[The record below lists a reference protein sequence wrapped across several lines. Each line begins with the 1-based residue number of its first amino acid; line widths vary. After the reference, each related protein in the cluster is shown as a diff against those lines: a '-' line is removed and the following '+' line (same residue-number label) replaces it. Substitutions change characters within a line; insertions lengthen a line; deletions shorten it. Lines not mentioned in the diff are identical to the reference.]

1 MNELKIIEHK
11 NQRVL
16 TTQQL
21 AESYGTTNDVVN
33 KNFNRNKER
42 YEEGKH
48 YFLLQGEGLKNLKAK
63 GQIDVLP
70 NANKFYLWTERGA
83 FLHAKSLNT
92 DKAWEVYDSLVE
104 HYFKS
109 TEQKTALPTNPMDIL
124 KLTYEA
130 LNQTNENVAKHDLR
144 ITELEQNKL
153 LSPGEY
159 NYIGRA
165 IRNKVKQV
173 KSELNMDLVHKQTS
187 QIYHAINRDLNC
199 FIGIKTRSQF
209 KAKDFDK
216 ALEFIENWQ
225 LSYTDKKIIEQ
236 LTLDI

>member
-1 MNELKIIEHK
+1 MNELKIIEHEGI
-11 NQRVL
+11 RVL

-48 YFLLQGEGLKNLKAK
+48 YFLLQGEGLKTLKAK

-104 HYFKS
+104 HYFQS
-109 TEQKTALPTNPMDIL
+109 TEQKVALPTNPMDVL
-124 KLTYEA
+124 KLIFKAQE
-130 LNQTNENVAKHDLR
+130 NTNKEVGKHEQR
-144 ITELEQNKL
+144 ITELEENKL
-153 LSPGEY
+153 LNPGEY
-159 NYIGRA
+159 NFLNHQVRK
-165 IRNKVKQV
+165 RVKTIKEV
-173 KSELNMDLVHKQTS
+173 RKLNLSSKQNS
-187 QIYHAINRDLNC
+187 KIYSFINRDLNS

-209 KAKDFDK
+209 KEKDFDK
-216 ALEFIENWQ
+216 ALNFISEWD
-225 LSYTDKKIIEQ
+225 LSYTDLKIIEEM
-236 LTLDI
+236 DC

>member
-1 MNELKIIEHK
+1 MNELQVFNFNE
-11 NQRVL
+11 NQIRTLLINNEPHFV
-16 TTQQL
+16 
-21 AESYGTTNDVVN
+21 GKDVVDILGYQN
-33 KNFNRNKER
+33 GSRDINRHVDDEDKITHQINTSGQRRNVLFINES
-42 YEEGKH
+42 
-48 YFLLQGEGLKNLKAK
+48 GLYSLILSSKLPTAK
-63 GQIDVLP
+63 KFKRWVTSEVLP
-70 NANKFYLWTERGA
+70 QIR
-83 FLHAKSLNT
+83 
-92 DKAWEVYDSLVE
+92 
-104 HYFKS
+104 
-109 TEQKTALPTNPMDIL
+109 KTGQYQVPTNPMDIL

-173 KSELNMDLVHKQTS
+173 KTELGMDLVQKQTS
-187 QIYHAINRDLNC
+187 KIYHAINRDLNC

-209 KAKDFDK
+209 KEKDFDK

-225 LSYTDKKIIEQ
+225 LSYTDKRMIEQ
-236 LTLDI
+236 MSFDL

>member
-1 MNELKIIEHK
+1 MNELKIFK
-11 NQRVL
+11 NEEFGEVRSLSVD
-16 TTQQL
+16 
-21 AESYGTTNDVVN
+21 SDPWFVGKDVA
-33 KNFNRNKER
+33 RALG
-42 YEEGKH
+42 Y
-48 YFLLQGEGLKNLKAK
+48 GEG
-63 GQIDVLP
+63 
-70 NANKFYLWTERGA
+70 
-83 FLHAKSLNT
+83 KSLNNAIARHVDEE
-92 DKAWEVYDSLVE
+92 DKGVTEMVTPGGKQNVIIINESGLYSLVLSSKLPTAKK
-104 HYFKS
+104 FKRWVTS
-109 TEQKTALPTNPMDIL
+109 EVLPAIRKTGQYQVPTNPMNIL

-153 LSPGEY
+153 LSTGEY
-159 NYIGRA
+159 NYIGKA

-173 KSELNMDLVHKQTS
+173 KSELNMVLVQKQTS
-187 QIYHAINRDLNC
+187 QIYHAINRDLNR

-225 LSYTDKKIIEQ
+225 LSYTDKKIVEQ